1 MIHQTDPNILGEEP
15 NNEFKT
21 GQELEFDVNERI
33 IRGKFIRY
41 DIEDKEKVFIETT
54 HDHFRDHGSIQRVH
68 LSWLVNNK
76 QPTGILKELMEL
88 KRYYIA
94 MNGENYDMAESEIGA
109 FVEHSDVEAIINKY
123 LNQ

>member
-1 MIHQTDPNILGEEP
+1 MIHPTDHNILGEEP

-41 DIEDKEKVFIETT
+41 DIEDKEQVFIETT

-88 KRYYIA
+88 KRYNEDLYGCTFEHIK
-94 MNGENYDMAESEIGA
+94 GNY
-109 FVEHSDVEAIINKY
+109 VLWSDVEAIINKY

>member
-1 MIHQTDPNILGEEP
+1 MIHPTDHNILGEEP

-41 DIEDKEKVFIETT
+41 DPYDKETVFIETT

-76 QPTGILKELMEL
+76 QPTLKQL
-88 KRYYIA
+88 KQ
-94 MNGENYDMAESEIGA
+94 NGSIK
-109 FVEHSDVEAIINKY
+109 SRR
-123 LNQ
+123 

>member
-1 MIHQTDPNILGEEP
+1 MIHPTDPNILEEEP

-41 DIEDKEKVFIETT
+41 DPYDKETVFIETT
-54 HDHFRDHGSIQRVH
+54 HDDFWDHGSIQRVH

-123 LNQ
+123 LNP

>member
-41 DIEDKEKVFIETT
+41 DIEDKEQVFIETT

-88 KRYYIA
+88 ERYRLYEQIPGFTGDTNGDWIKR
-94 MNGENYDMAESEIGA
+94 
-109 FVEHSDVEAIINKY
+109 SDVEAIINKY